1 MAERKNDINWFPGH
15 MRKAL
20 NETGE
25 RLKLVDLVYETCDA
39 RIPFS
44 SRNPELDKIIG
55 SKPRIVILNKAD
67 LADPSKTS
75 RWIESF
81 ESDNTRACALE
92 STHKKGFDKLNA
104 ITMEMMKDKLEKAA
118 EKGRIGRPVRV
129 MVVGAPNTGKSTIIN
144 AVCEKSFA
152 LNEQYRLPDNQP
164 QARELLTEDIRMSV
178 ENVEQVGSRV
188 VVKGKVWAEIW
199 YLPDE
204 SNQAVKTEFSSPF
217 SQIVDTGA
225 EECVSSTAT
234 LNITNTYFDLVDTIS
249 GDKALDMEVHAVLQL
264 VSRAEQEID
273 YLSDA
278 YSNRLPLTCSSKSM
292 VFKEMS
298 AMQARVLDIEQD
310 VNLGDECG
318 EIFSVFSSLT
328 QIGVNNTELNAQV
341 NLDFVYGAEEG
352 KPNAARR
359 LVSIHLTDF
368 PSGMRLLDAR
378 VLRVDVKA
386 EKGRLLQNLFP
397 ESENLHAGKRV
408 IRQVT
413 LFHHGLKGI
422 RL

>member
-55 SKPRIVILNKAD
+55 TKPRIVILNKAD

-144 AVCEKSFA
+144 ALAGRKAAVTGDKPGVTKDFKWIMTGGRLELMDMAGVLWPRIANAKSGICLTA
-152 LNEQYRLPDNQP
+152 LGSVKEEITDVVKVAYETMKIMIDIYP
-164 QARELLTEDIRMSV
+164 ELL
-178 ENVEQVGSRV
+178 
-188 VVKGKVWAEIW
+188 
-199 YLPDE
+199 
-204 SNQAVKTEFSSPF
+204 
-217 SQIVDTGA
+217 
-225 EECVSSTAT
+225 
-234 LNITNTYFDLVDTIS
+234 
-249 GDKALDMEVHAVLQL
+249 
-264 VSRAEQEID
+264 
-273 YLSDA
+273 SD
-278 YSNRLPLTCSSKSM
+278 R
-292 VFKEMS
+292 
-298 AMQARVLDIEQD
+298 
-310 VNLGDECG
+310 
-318 EIFSVFSSLT
+318 
-328 QIGVNNTELNAQV
+328 
-341 NLDFVYGAEEG
+341 YG
-352 KPNAARR
+352 
-359 LVSIHLTDF
+359 
-368 PSGMRLLDAR
+368 
-378 VLRVDVKA
+378 VDVDIKEPEDDGYFQDPYYDLFLEMA
-386 EKGRLLQNLFP
+386 KKRGCIMSGGRIDEERFARLFLNDLREGRTGRITLELP
-397 ESENLHAGKRV
+397 EDFK
-408 IRQVT
+408 
-413 LFHHGLKGI
+413 
-422 RL
+422 